1 MRSREDIE
9 NEAKDLTAEV
19 NEETLLMIK
28 SNIEGDHLGH
38 QIAEEAVINTAVM
51 LEVLLDI
58 RDLLTKHEPT
68 ANPADPQST
77 EGSQDQVEEL
87 KRRNSLLPL

>member
-28 SNIEGDHLGH
+28 SCIEGDHLGH

-58 RDLLTKHEPT
+58 RDLLQNPPLEISGTPQEPT
-68 ANPADPQST
+68 ANTAPQQDSN
-77 EGSQDQVEEL
+77 GSQI
-87 KRRNSLLPL
+87 KI